1 MNDSVSDLQ
10 LAKMNLTEFK
20 LEFQSLICERNEN
33 IHTTKRGEGGV
44 EEGYDRGNGGGWGQ
58 SSLTEMMKSQ

>member
-10 LAKMNLTEFK
+10 QLAKMNPTKFK

-33 IHTTKRGEGGV
+33 IQTKKAP
-44 EEGYDRGNGGGWGQ
+44 
-58 SSLTEMMKSQ
+58 TEWNHIMWSRDW

>member
-1 MNDSVSDLQ
+1 MNDSISDLQQ

-33 IHTTKRGEGGV
+33 IHTKKLQLSEITSCDHV
-44 EEGYDRGNGGGWGQ
+44 IDNQ
-58 SSLTEMMKSQ
+58 QVNVN

>member
-1 MNDSVSDLQ
+1 MNDSVSDLQQ

-33 IHTTKRGEGGV
+33 IHTETTR
-44 EEGYDRGNGGGWGQ
+44 
-58 SSLTEMMKSQ
+58 TE